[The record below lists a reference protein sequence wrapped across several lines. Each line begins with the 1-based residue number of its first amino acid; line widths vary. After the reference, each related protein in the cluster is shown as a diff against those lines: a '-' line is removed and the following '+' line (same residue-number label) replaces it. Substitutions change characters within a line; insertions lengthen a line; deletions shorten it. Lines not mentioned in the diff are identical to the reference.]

1 MAFGQNIRYVLKCL
15 SYVAEYFC
23 KSEYSTKIDQRIMKV
38 CIENKKTPPIS
49 SMIFATERR

>member
-1 MAFGQNIRYVLKCL
+1 MGFGQNIRYVLKCL

-23 KSEYSTKIDQRIMKV
+23 KSEYSTKIDQRIMKI